1 MLKDYISDIKIV
13 NDFRKRE
20 TKDEKKDANNNS
32 KSIIKN
38 SNTDSS
44 QNLYNNNVASKTN
57 NSIHPI
63 LTLNNSFLFL
73 NSSLNS
79 NNVEKL
85 EGLIFECRWK
95 KKYILLLKILKVHD
109 SEQFFKSIDI
119 ERNTKRIPKFN
130 SLITETHQ
138 NKKNVKNK
146 FLKKS
151 KGQIY
156 IKEKDNIQ
164 YHQKNN
170 NMKTIV
176 NNNNN
181 NIRNRISMN
190 NNLLK
195 SDKKKQ
201 C

>member
-1 MLKDYISDIKIV
+1 MISKFTFNESIKRVYNCITNSQIIYYHVLKDYISDIKIV

-38 SNTDSS
+38 SNNDSS

-79 NNVEKL
+79 INVEKL

-95 KKYILLLKILKVHD
+95 KKIY
-109 SEQFFKSIDI
+109 F
-119 ERNTKRIPKFN
+119 
-130 SLITETHQ
+130 IT
-138 NKKNVKNK
+138 
-146 FLKKS
+146 
-151 KGQIY
+151 
-156 IKEKDNIQ
+156 
-164 YHQKNN
+164 
-170 NMKTIV
+170 
-176 NNNNN
+176 
-181 NIRNRISMN
+181 
-190 NNLLK
+190 
-195 SDKKKQ
+195 
-201 C
+201 